1 MGGTKLWEKK
11 NDADKTSREETLLLL
26 TKTNAKHLETISAN
40 VPGLV
45 SKLSQIF
52 NFQLTITKPSFS
64 LRGTCEIDPQLASV
78 KPKKHIPKMAIT
90 NCN

>member
-52 NFQLTITKPSFS
+52 
-64 LRGTCEIDPQLASV
+64 
-78 KPKKHIPKMAIT
+78 
-90 NCN
+90 